1 MERDMEYTVIF
12 DAEIERL
19 IRKVNKAIAEG
30 WVPLG
35 GVGHN
40 GNSRWAQ
47 AMVKTAS
54 PSAQET

>member
-1 MERDMEYTVIF
+1 MEYTVIF

-19 IRKVNKAIAEG
+19 IRKVNKAITEG

-47 AMVKTAS
+47 AMIKTAS
-54 PSAQET
+54 PAA